1 MAIIATFSDVNTNK
15 FNVNGYEVFKI
26 FNVRKVGTS
35 TIDVVNVYDNRQT
48 LLTNIRFDEV
58 EVDGVVYTN
67 IEDTITNLTALTY
80 RPATLGNASQAQIDD
95 IQNVIDNLPTT
106 YADINHDH
114 QGLYLTEQEIRN
126 LGLGGGGSTIVSGI
140 VQQNKIK
147 FFDAQEQLVF
157 EIDSRI
163 FQAQANS
170 FSYNETT
177 GRLRL
182 INTFNE
188 ELSSAT
194 IRAKTIGFDSFIYYE
209 GISNDLS
216 NLSVS
221 EGFQM
226 IQTVDGSFYFI
237 DVNTGTNF
245 SNDFRLI
252 FVNSGFTIDL
262 TSPDITTNDFEAY
275 EITGIISENYLVGE
289 SFLFTFFR
297 KQKPITWRGN
307 WDNTT
312 DFEINDVVLINSA
325 LYIAV
330 VNNTNSEPPS
340 GNWELFVPAG
350 PQGDDGN
357 GIVDVVDNLDGT
369 FTFNFTDE
377 TSFTTSDLTGPQ
389 GETGPK
395 GDTGETGPQGETG
408 PAGEDGND
416 GSVGDSA
423 YDVWLA
429 RGNTGTVQ
437 DYLDSLIGEKG
448 DIGDSA
454 YNVWLSLG
462 NTGTEQDF
470 IDSIKGEDGAIGF
483 DGADGDSAYQIWLNA
498 GNTGSQQ
505 DFIDS
510 LTGPQ
515 GPKGDTGE
523 TGPQGETGQDGE
535 DATKDPIPFKTLTS
549 PANEIDFAGDNLE
562 LYNWVAPTNQIS
574 FTLTNLRAGVQ
585 RIIRVQNATAVG
597 SEVLINGDGSASF
610 IGNTDNWFT
619 DEIMEI
625 SIFGISTTEYEWWY
639 NTKER

>member
-67 IEDTITNLTALTY
+67 IEDTITNLNALTY

-395 GDTGETGPQGETG
+395 GDTGDTGPQGEPGTPG
-408 PAGEDGND
+408 DDGLT
-416 GSVGDSA
+416 S
-423 YDVWLA
+423 YQVWLA
-429 RGNTGTVQ
+429 NGNTGTVQ
-437 DYLDSLIGEKG
+437 DYLDSL
-448 DIGDSA
+448 
-454 YNVWLSLG
+454 V
-462 NTGTEQDF
+462 
-470 IDSIKGEDGAIGF
+470 
-483 DGADGDSAYQIWLNA
+483 GADGTNGTD
-498 GNTGSQQ
+498 GNDGATGA
-505 DFIDS
+505 
-510 LTGPQ
+510 
-515 GPKGDTGE
+515 
-523 TGPQGETGQDGE
+523 TGPQGEDGIPAE
-535 DATKDPIPFKTLTS
+535 GLTTKTKLTQTTYLFQFSNKNIAPLFTSSNEVSAVVKLNTPIGTTFILSQWGDGDVVISGEAGVTLRYPVDELPIPASKYSWVELEIVDT
-549 PANEIDFAGDNLE
+549 NE
-562 LYNWVAPTNQIS
+562 VS
-574 FTLTNLRAGVQ
+574 V
-585 RIIRVQNATAVG
+585 
-597 SEVLINGDGSASF
+597 
-610 IGNTDNWFT
+610 IGRL
-619 DEIMEI
+619 
-625 SIFGISTTEYEWWY
+625 
-639 NTKER
+639 KLA